1 MAMQSLLLE
10 KLWVVK
16 DSENYW
22 LNFWSPNSLCSI
34 WCLVWEIAQ
43 DSKTDLC
50 FQSAAIGVLQ
60 EANEVY
66 QMGLFEDI
74 SPRAV
79 QDKRATNTPNDIQPA
94 GCLHKETGLR
104 IHDEGEH
111 YIFQNKLPLFLLL
124 SLVLNVRYFLPWG
137 QNVNTYMIAIGENGT
152 ETICWQFFY
161 FLSFDFFL
169 FVLLV
174 FLRQSLTM

>member
-1 MAMQSLLLE
+1 MQSLLLE
-10 KLWVVK
+10 KLRVVK

-22 LNFWSPNSLCSI
+22 LNFWSANSLSSI
-34 WCLVWEIAQ
+34 WCLVREIAQ

-60 EANEVY
+60 EASEVY
-66 QMGLFEDI
+66 QMGLLEDI
-74 SPRAV
+74 NPRAV
-79 QDKRATNTPNDIQPA
+79 QDKRATNTPNDIQSA

-104 IHDEGEH
+104 IHYEGEH

-137 QNVNTYMIAIGENGT
+137 QKVHKYDCYWGKWDRNHMLAV
-152 ETICWQFFY
+152 
-161 FLSFDFFL
+161 FL
-169 FVLLV
+169 FSFFWLFFVCFAY